1 MGMVIFPQN
10 FLKLWGLLH
19 GLHFH
24 HPMIQKQRMGIEGNA
39 LPLSL
44 YAAGRSCGQNRHIR
58 APCLKGLYN
67 FLLLSDRYA
76 APHLRIA
83 AADLF
88 QNV

>member
-44 YAAGRSCGQNRHIR
+44 YAAGRSGRQNRHIG

-67 FLLLSDRYA
+67 FLLLSDRYTC
-76 APHLRIA
+76 LLYTSD
-83 AADLF
+83 AADEL
-88 QNV
+88 